1 MSLTSTPFPQRSAPT
16 AMVQPLSTTI
26 VGTQKPLPGVEK
38 INRLNY
44 EQNKAFIKVCT
55 QHYVNHTYRYSVEP
69 KSYEADDFFNWLQ
82 ADELYIFTKDNRKLG
97 YVVLHQNDTIE
108 SILVSFTFFIHPR
121 ICKLNSVHLAAGG
134 LALAA
139 AYSTLQRARSI
150 TTYVNHTLLLN
161 SINRIFPTQHLKL
174 QEGILF
180 VSMSLVGLSST
191 EIKDALTAYFIPEQ
205 LEPYYEVF

>member
-1 MSLTSTPFPQRSAPT
+1 MSNPFNLES
-16 AMVQPLSTTI
+16 L
-26 VGTQKPLPGVEK
+26 
-38 INRLNY
+38 
-44 EQNKAFIKVCT
+44 
-55 QHYVNHTYRYSVEP
+55 YVSR
-69 KSYEADDFFNWLQ
+69 
-82 ADELYIFTKDNRKLG
+82 
-97 YVVLHQNDTIE
+97 
-108 SILVSFTFFIHPR
+108 SFTFFIHPR